1 MKLTSRILCAVLA
14 AAALCSSKTWAA
26 EEAAPLECPQC
37 GAWTL
42 TWSKPPGL
50 VGERLVANY
59 DRISI
64 PMCGEFRPE
73 VESSSIKNEEGGSR
87 RYRLSF
93 ALRGAGIASCATKKN
108 DVDALRVEVDISV
121 AYRRDGGFGDFVIID
136 RATGTKVFAASGWNY
151 ERDNPCDTGSGRGSL
166 ACVVVANAGLQRQL
180 SQSALL
186 ANPNYRVG
194 RVLRAAEHAC
204 RNKGQDAG
212 GSWPAVWQES
222 CKADLLAKK
231 FEAFTAFHECREKQG
246 RSCQVPDER
255 VGRSTQDTP

>member
-1 MKLTSRILCAVLA
+1 MKLTSRTLCAALA
-14 AAALCSSKTWAA
+14 AVALCSSKTWAA
-26 EEAAPLECPQC
+26 EEPSPLECPQC

-42 TWSKPPGL
+42 TSSKPPGL
-50 VGERLVANY
+50 VGERLVVTY

-73 VESSSIKNEEGGSR
+73 VESSSIKNEEGGNR
-87 RYRLSF
+87 RYHLSL
-93 ALRGAGIASCATKKN
+93 ALRGAGGASCATRNK
-108 DVDALRVEVDISV
+108 DVDALRAEVDISV
-121 AYRRDGGFGDFVIID
+121 AYHSDGGFGDFLIID
-136 RATGTKVFAASGWNY
+136 RATGMSVFTASGWNY
-151 ERDNPCDTGSGRGSL
+151 ERDNPCDTGSGNGSL
-166 ACVVVANAGLQRQL
+166 ACVVVANAELQRQL

-194 RVLRAAEHAC
+194 RVLRAAELAC

-222 CKADLLAKK
+222 CKGELLEKK

-246 RSCQVPDER
+246 HSCQAPDEK
-255 VGRSTQDTP
+255 VGKPTEDTP